1 MVSFYPTGVER
12 AGWHTL
18 TVRVKGGGDVRARS
32 GYWPAPAPAPTNS
45 LTSGARCRGTLAAAG
60 VQIAVGPTPVPSL
73 GGSPMLE
80 ARRLVKRY
88 AGSRV
93 VDDVSFVV
101 RPGEVLGYLGPNGS
115 GKSTTVQMLTG
126 LVEPSEGHVFFEG
139 RLITADL
146 VGFRRRLGYVPE
158 EPHLYPFL
166 SGREHLE
173 LIGRLRE
180 LPARL
185 LDERI
190 TALLDL
196 LGLGDAAEQSISGY
210 SKGMRQK
217 VLIAGALLH
226 DPDVVI
232 FDEPESGLDVT
243 AALVVRH
250 LIRILAER
258 GKAVIY
264 SSHVLEA
271 VEKVCGRVI
280 VLRRGKV
287 VADDS
292 VTALRALRSHSSLE
306 DVFAELV
313 RHEDPERTAR
323 SIADVVAHG

>member
-1 MVSFYPTGVER
+1 
-12 AGWHTL
+12 
-18 TVRVKGGGDVRARS
+18 
-32 GYWPAPAPAPTNS
+32 
-45 LTSGARCRGTLAAAG
+45 
-60 VQIAVGPTPVPSL
+60 
-73 GGSPMLE
+73 MLE
-80 ARRLVKRY
+80 ARHLVKRY

-146 VGFRRRLGYVPE
+146 VAFRRRLGYVPE

-166 SGREHLE
+166 SGREHLQ

-180 LPARL
+180 LPARV

-190 TALLDL
+190 AALLDL
-196 LGLGDAAEQSISGY
+196 LGLGDAAQQSISGY

-264 SSHVLEA
+264 SSHVLDA

-323 SIADVVAHG
+323 SIADVVAAHG

>member
-1 MVSFYPTGVER
+1 
-12 AGWHTL
+12 
-18 TVRVKGGGDVRARS
+18 
-32 GYWPAPAPAPTNS
+32 
-45 LTSGARCRGTLAAAG
+45 
-60 VQIAVGPTPVPSL
+60 
-73 GGSPMLE
+73 MLE

-88 AGSRV
+88 SGSRV

-115 GKSTTVQMLTG
+115 GKSTTVGMLTG
-126 LVEPSEGHVFFEG
+126 LVEPSSGTVLFEG
-139 RLITADL
+139 RPIADDL
-146 VGFRRRLGYVPE
+146 VAFRRRLGYVPE

-173 LIGRLRE
+173 LMGRLRE
-180 LPARL
+180 MPERL
-185 LDERI
+185 LDRRI

-196 LGLGDAAEQSISGY
+196 LGLGGAALQPIGGY

-232 FDEPESGLDVT
+232 LDEPESGLDVT
-243 AALVVRH
+243 AALVLRH
-250 LIRILAER
+250 LVRVLADR

-280 VLRRGKV
+280 VLHRGAV

-292 VTALRALRSHSSLE
+292 VSALTKLRANSSLV

-313 RHEDPERTAR
+313 HHEDPEQTALA
-323 SIADVVAHG
+323 IAGALDARA

>member
-1 MVSFYPTGVER
+1 
-12 AGWHTL
+12 
-18 TVRVKGGGDVRARS
+18 
-32 GYWPAPAPAPTNS
+32 
-45 LTSGARCRGTLAAAG
+45 
-60 VQIAVGPTPVPSL
+60 
-73 GGSPMLE
+73 MLE
-80 ARRLVKRY
+80 ARHLVKRY

-126 LVEPSEGHVFFEG
+126 LVEPSEGHVCFEG
-139 RLITADL
+139 RRITTDL
-146 VGFRRRLGYVPE
+146 VAFRRRLGCVPE

-185 LDERI
+185 LDARI
-190 TALLDL
+190 AALLDL
-196 LGLGDAAEQSISGY
+196 LGLGDAALQPISGY

-243 AALVVRH
+243 AALMLRH

-280 VLRRGKV
+280 VLHRGRV

-313 RHEDPERTAR
+313 SHDDPERTAR
-323 SIADVVAHG
+323 CDRRRGGPWLTRRRRAAGDTPAAADAPLPDAAGRQRPAVAGCRRPPGRLGRPGDAALGRHLDDGADGRAGTS